1 LPAELVFK
9 APKAISMELPT
20 INPSFLTRRHRYAYG
35 TADRL
40 KSSFMDG
47 IVKFD
52 NVTQTAIFW
61 ETEAHTPGEPIFVA
75 NPEGYEEDDGVLLTV
90 VLDGINEKSYL
101 LVLDAKDLKELG
113 RAEVAGPVAFGFH
126 GAYKPS
132 GRDYPADI

>member
-1 LPAELVFK
+1 
-9 APKAISMELPT
+9 MELPT
-20 INPSFLTRRHRYAYG
+20 INPSFLTRRHRYVYG

-47 IVKFD
+47 LVKFD

-75 NPEGYEEDDGVLLTV
+75 NPDGHHEDDGVLLSV
-90 VLDGINEKSYL
+90 VLDGTNEKSYL
-101 LVLDAKDLKELG
+101 LVLDAKDLRELG
-113 RAEVAGPVAFGFH
+113 RAEMGGPMAFGFH

-132 GRDYPADI
+132 DRDYTADI